1 MRIGRIIGAGKRLRA
16 NHDWLHGLGLEDC
29 ATAFEGGDGDFLVT
43 GIKEP
48 VGTYKGVCSSVV
60 GGDRDV
66 ATRKGG
72 DEGDEGRRIILTVF
86 RRIAQEIAAVAGVT
100 VKAEELN
107 VRPVGTEG

>member
-1 MRIGRIIGAGKRLRA
+1 MRISCIVGAGKRLRA
-16 NHDWLHGLGLEDC
+16 DHDRLHGLGMEDC
-29 ATAFEGGDGDFLVT
+29 ASAFEGRDGDFLVS

-48 VGTYKGVCSSVV
+48 VGAHKGVCSGVV

-66 ATRKGG
+66 AAREGG
-72 DEGDEGRRIILTVF
+72 DEGDEGGRIVLTVF

-100 VKAEELN
+100 VEAEELN